1 MKKNYMKPVMTVVP
15 LRHRMT
21 LLTGSQVRSMRSNL
35 AEEEAIDYVGAG
47 TEEAR

>member
-1 MKKNYMKPVMTVVP
+1 MKPAMTVVP
-15 LRHRMT
+15 LRHRMK
-21 LLTGSQVRSMRSNL
+21 LLTNSRVKSMRSNL